1 MNDRIKRDWWIPAPI
16 VLLGLSAL
24 AVLTHIVGDGFES
37 AWSRSASGWN
47 PSPFERVAV
56 VALLG
61 FLFVVLPVWALAIRR
76 RHPGLTVLML
86 LPLGL
91 YSLVPLMWGEVTW
104 FQLASVL
111 GIVTLVGAV
120 MNLAERSIEEGSDL
134 PPSQTQRASG

>member
-1 MNDRIKRDWWIPAPI
+1 M
-16 VLLGLSAL
+16 
-24 AVLTHIVGDGFES
+24 
-37 AWSRSASGWN
+37 
-47 PSPFERVAV
+47 

-120 MNLAERSIEEGSDL
+120 MNLAERSIEEGSD
-134 PPSQTQRASG
+134 R